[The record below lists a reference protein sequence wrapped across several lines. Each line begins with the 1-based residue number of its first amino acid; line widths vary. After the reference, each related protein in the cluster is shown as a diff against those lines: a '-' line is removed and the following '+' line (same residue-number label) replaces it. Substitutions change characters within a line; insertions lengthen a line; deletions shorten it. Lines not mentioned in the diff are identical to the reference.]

1 MTLDQLRYFCA
12 VCQYDSVT
20 QAAQVLNVSQPSVSS
35 AIRNLEE
42 EFGVLLF
49 DRQRKRLRL
58 TPAGNQLLALSRP
71 LLADAEEL
79 KQTMQS
85 VKERQLLRLGVPP
98 MIGSLILQKLYSEF
112 VPCNPQVHL
121 QILEDG
127 SGYLRRLLAE
137 GKIHMAFL
145 PHTSDLDRSLDCV
158 ELIRLQNVC
167 CVSRDHPLA
176 GKEKISLSQ
185 LADEPLVLF
194 KNSFFQTERILT
206 GFGQLGCQPNVL
218 LYTAQPATVQNMI
231 RENAAVG
238 FMFRFLGD
246 QTKDIVGIPLEP
258 EMTTRVSL
266 VWRRERQFSD
276 AMRAVVRFVEQ
287 VTFEESLCGGAPC
300 TTN

>member
-20 QAAQVLNVSQPSVSS
+20 LAAQALNVSQPSVSA

-58 TPAGNQLLALSRP
+58 TPAGSQLLALSRP
-71 LLADAEEL
+71 LLADADEL
-79 KQTMQS
+79 KQAMQS

-112 VPCNPQVHL
+112 VPRHPRVHL

-127 SGYLRRLLAE
+127 SGGLRRLLAE
-137 GKIHMAFL
+137 GKISMAFL
-145 PHTSDLDRSLDCV
+145 PHTSGLDSGLNFV
-158 ELIRLQNVC
+158 ELAQLQNVC

-176 GKEKISLSQ
+176 GKEKISLAQ

-194 KNSFFQTERILT
+194 KNSFFQTERILA

-231 RENAAVG
+231 RENVAVG
-238 FMFRFLGD
+238 FMFRFLAD
-246 QTKDIVGIPLEP
+246 QSKDIVGIPLEP

-276 AMRAVVRFVEQ
+276 AMRAVIRFAEQ
-287 VTFEESLCGGAPC
+287 LTFEESHCGGAPC